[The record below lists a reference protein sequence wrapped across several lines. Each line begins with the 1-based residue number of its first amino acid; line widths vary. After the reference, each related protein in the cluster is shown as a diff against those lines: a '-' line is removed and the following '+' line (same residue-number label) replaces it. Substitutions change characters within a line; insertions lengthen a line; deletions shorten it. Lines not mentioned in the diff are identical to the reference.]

1 MTSQNPPKKHHFIPQ
16 FYLKR
21 WTTDDSKGGKKLYK
35 FTEVQKEGRPS
46 VHFKM
51 HTPAQVGY
59 GKDLYTIKGTP
70 SEAYIETDIL
80 GEFDEA
86 GSNAIENILK
96 ERGISE
102 RSKSIISEFIS
113 VLARRN
119 PSIHNNIVCICNYW
133 NKEILNILK
142 KSHSKEAYEEFER
155 SEKKKRNNFQYKVL
169 ETLSEIIKGKTLGE
183 EIKKKFFYLF
193 FSERNDV
200 LTSDR
205 PIVSGKYFLRDIGI
219 KEKGISYFV
228 FPINPNAIIIATNSK
243 QSLKLILSKKHLL
256 IAAFNKT
263 ICHTC
268 DKFVIGKSLENE
280 DVIRTYLKKGKPGNF
295 NIPDTKENTN
305 TMRGVSEYMQKNI
318 HLFL

>member
-1 MTSQNPPKKHHFIPQ
+1 MKN
-16 FYLKR
+16 LK
-21 WTTDDSKGGKKLYK
+21 D
-35 FTEVQKEGRPS
+35 QK
-46 VHFKM
+46 
-51 HTPAQVGY
+51 
-59 GKDLYTIKGTP
+59 
-70 SEAYIETDIL
+70 
-80 GEFDEA
+80 
-86 GSNAIENILK
+86 
-96 ERGISE
+96 
-102 RSKSIISEFIS
+102 
-113 VLARRN
+113 
-119 PSIHNNIVCICNYW
+119 
-133 NKEILNILK
+133 
-142 KSHSKEAYEEFER
+142 
-155 SEKKKRNNFQYKVL
+155 KKKRNNFQYKVL